1 MEPEFV
7 PTGTLPVAYVPPLTP
22 GFSNYIPYQ
31 YPPCNPKEDAHALHK
46 AFKGLGTDDKIV
58 IQILANRSKEQLDA
72 INREYKEQ
80 SRSHHTLEQGLKSD
94 LSGNYLK
101 LSLGLITRT
110 IIVKKDSLRE
120 AVEGLGTR
128 DRVLIDVLSQS
139 TNFELTEIALD
150 SKLKSQILGDVS
162 GDFKR
167 IIEEV
172 LQARRPEFGNISPQ
186 QAEEIAHRFYKAGEG
201 KLGTDDGEFI
211 RIIVENSREAL
222 YQVDYVYQQKHKHGL
237 YKAITKETSYNFKKM
252 LHALI
257 TPSTEYYAKRL
268 HQAIHGAGTD
278 ERTINYIF
286 TTLDRGELKFVAEAY
301 QQRYKKTLK
310 DAISGDTSGN
320 YKKLLLEL
328 LN

>member
-1 MEPEFV
+1 MEA
-7 PTGTLPVAYVPPLTP
+7 LPVAYVLPGTP
-22 GFSNYIPYQ
+22 GFSNYVQFQ
-31 YPPCNPKEDAHALHK
+31 YPPCDPKADAHALHK
-46 AFKGLGTDDKIV
+46 AFKGVGTDEKVV
-58 IQILANRSKEQLDA
+58 IQILANRSKDQLEA
-72 INREYKEQ
+72 INREYKDQ
-80 SRSHHTLEQGLKSD
+80 SRSHHTLEQGLKSEI
-94 LSGNYLK
+94 SGNFLK

-110 IIVKKDSLRE
+110 IIFKKDSLRE

-139 TNFELTEIALD
+139 SNLELTEIAMD
-150 SKLKSQILGDVS
+150 TKLKAQIIDDVS

-172 LQARRPEFGNISPQ
+172 LQARRPEFGVISPE
-186 QAEEIAHRFYKAGEG
+186 QAEEIAHRFYKAGEAR
-201 KLGTDDGEFI
+201 LGTDDGEFI

-222 YQVDYVYQQKHKHGL
+222 NQVDYVYKHKHKHGL

-257 TPSTEYYAKRL
+257 VPRTEYFAKRL
-268 HQAIHGAGTD
+268 NQAIKGAGTD

-286 TTLDRGELKFVAEAY
+286 SVLDRGELKFVAEAY
-301 QQRYKKTLK
+301 QQMYKKTLK

-320 YKKLLLEL
+320 YRKLLLEL